1 MLDANSGEI
10 LLDGVNISDVTKESV
25 RRRVAVVPQDTCLFD
40 ETVGYNIRYGRAD
53 ATDEEVKEVVK
64 LSSLQETID
73 KLPQVLI
80 CY

>member
-40 ETVGYNIRYGRAD
+40 ETVGY
-53 ATDEEVKEVVK
+53 K
-64 LSSLQETID
+64 LIVAVD
-73 KLPQVLI
+73 KILLRNPNYI
-80 CY
+80 TAS